1 MANHNCK
8 CGDNCTC
15 DPCNCDKIEEFDNI
29 PPVTVIGHK
38 GGFTGG
44 WAHWDLSGHGDNGWQ
59 GVPYAYPPKPKCK
72 KRSNQIRPGLPT
84 LKLTAQDIQDI
95 IKVTSTEVDLRGGDV
110 ARQTAGVVD
119 TILNRAS
126 LKKYGGNIRNVINE
140 NSQFSKI
147 SGAPGAYGSVQA
159 VPDKVINAQVKAE
172 VLNHLQNRANGTE
185 STVGGHT
192 HYLNPKVSGKKSLN
206 TWGNA
211 VVESTKKSGLV
222 FGKPPFAHY
231 HGTPPKEKPAGKF
244 NVNIPASFFDDT
256 CTD

>member
-185 STVGGHT
+185 STVGGAYALPESQGFRKKIT
-192 HYLNPKVSGKKSLN
+192 EYLGKRRSGEHQKKRPGIRQ
-206 TWGNA
+206 TA
-211 VVESTKKSGLV
+211 VRPLSRHAAERKTGRKIQRQYSCII
-222 FGKPPFAHY
+222 F
-231 HGTPPKEKPAGKF
+231 
-244 NVNIPASFFDDT
+244 
-256 CTD
+256 

>member
-1 MANHNCK
+1 M
-8 CGDNCTC
+8 
-15 DPCNCDKIEEFDNI
+15 
-29 PPVTVIGHK
+29 
-38 GGFTGG
+38 
-44 WAHWDLSGHGDNGWQ
+44 
-59 GVPYAYPPKPKCK
+59 PYAYPPKPKCK

>member
-15 DPCNCDKIEEFDNI
+15 DPCNCDKIEESDNI

-126 LKKYGGNIRNVINE
+126 LKKYGAISATLLTKTA
-140 NSQFSKI
+140 NS
-147 SGAPGAYGSVQA
+147 
-159 VPDKVINAQVKAE
+159 VKFPELRGLTA
-172 VLNHLQNRANGTE
+172 AFK
-185 STVGGHT
+185 
-192 HYLNPKVSGKKSLN
+192 PFP
-206 TWGNA
+206 
-211 VVESTKKSGLV
+211 TK
-222 FGKPPFAHY
+222 
-231 HGTPPKEKPAGKF
+231 
-244 NVNIPASFFDDT
+244 
-256 CTD
+256 